1 MYIYT
6 FDHDLLPIYDGDRLN
21 AIAKEV
27 FSVKTVEAG
36 AIYLGC
42 PVYLHMYAKKSLF
55 GGKLK

>member
-1 MYIYT
+1 M
-6 FDHDLLPIYDGDRLN
+6 YDGDRLN